1 MMFSFTFYSISSTNF
16 LYSAFKF
23 SYGAFK
29 FSYGAFKFSYGAS
42 RLSSQGL
49 GLKQGFEEPLAGV
62 LEEFEGELE
71 VAIRAVVGIW
81 DGLLAWVMTQIVAH
95 ADDLLK
101 I

>member
-16 LYSAFKF
+16 LYS
-23 SYGAFK
+23 AFK

-62 LEEFEGELE
+62 FKEFEGELE

-81 DGLLAWVMTQIVAH
+81 DGLLAGVMAQVVAH